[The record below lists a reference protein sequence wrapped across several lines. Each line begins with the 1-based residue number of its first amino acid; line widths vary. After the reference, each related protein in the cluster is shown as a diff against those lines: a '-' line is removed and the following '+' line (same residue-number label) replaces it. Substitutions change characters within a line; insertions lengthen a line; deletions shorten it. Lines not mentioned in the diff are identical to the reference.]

1 MMSNVLEKLHEIWA
15 NLHPVVRW
23 LLVGAV
29 VAGMGLAA
37 ARPAYRRLRA
47 WRSDRNAAEAA
58 RALSAGDVTRA
69 RDLAM
74 AALQL
79 NGGRF
84 DAIRVLGQAYP
95 LLHDPNAQ
103 AVACALL
110 ADPRSTEDD
119 RLRAFLTLVEDAP
132 VAMAG
137 NAWNEIGPERQKRLE
152 FRVPFIRRLIDQTHY
167 SEAVGLLRET
177 GDPASDPALE
187 LQWVRLLVR
196 SREDERWKEAQD
208 RARKVFVARGPEAAR
223 LVELLEEIPA
233 TRIERDCALAAVE
246 WAGREPNLPV
256 GVRLAVDYLRQSA
269 LSDHPGDDRRATVKA
284 LQRDAPAD
292 VVRWLVRHGHA
303 DEALQVVPPPVPDQ
317 TAAWFDAR
325 NQALVA
331 TQRWEEWRDNLDKAP
346 PDAPRVELACDRA
359 IVYEKLGNAARRNAE
374 WNTAMVEARGDLSRN
389 AFLVLAERVERAGM
403 IPQAEDAMVQAI
415 VLGRGRIPLFQRLQ
429 PLLVSL
435 SRQGR
440 ERELMLITTTLLGFE
455 PGNPVLM
462 TNHAYLACLSGT
474 IEPAILRANMEVI
487 REKLPQAVPV
497 RCVVAATWLADGNPG
512 QAADALQVD
521 GVDWAKSAAG
531 YRAIYGATMTLVGR
545 KDEADRV
552 LAGLPWGELLP
563 CERQFYDRMV
573 RGSVPGGPAGP
584 AVRPPEPAADA
595 AASTPTP
602 TPPPPASAPPE
613 PAAPA
618 P

>member
-1 MMSNVLEKLHEIWA
+1 MSSLIEKTHDFWA
-15 NLHPVVRW
+15 NLHPAVKW

-29 VAGMGLAA
+29 AAGLVVAG
-37 ARPAYRRLRA
+37 ARPAYRHLRV
-47 WRSDRNAAEAA
+47 WRSDRNAAEAQ
-58 RALSAGDVTRA
+58 RAMAAGDAARA

-79 NGGRF
+79 DAGRF
-84 DAIRVLGQAYP
+84 DAIRVLGQAFP
-95 LLHDPNAQ
+95 LLRDPNAQ
-103 AVACALL
+103 AVAGALL
-110 ADPRSTEDD
+110 TDPRASEDD
-119 RLRAFLTLVEDAP
+119 RLRAFETLVEGAP
-132 VAMAG
+132 VALLG
-137 NAWNEIGPERQKRLE
+137 SAWNEIGPERQKRLE
-152 FRVPFIRRLIDQTHY
+152 FRLPFIRRLIDQTHF
-167 SEAVGLLRET
+167 SEAIGLLREAD
-177 GDPASDPALE
+177 DPAANPALD
-187 LQWVRLLVR
+187 LQWVRLLVL
-196 SREDERWKEAQD
+196 SKEDQRWLEAQD
-208 RARKVFVARGPEAAR
+208 RARKAFEARGPEAAR
-223 LVELLEEIPA
+223 LVELLEGIPA
-233 TRIERDCALAAVE
+233 ANIDRACAQAAVE
-246 WAGREPNLPV
+246 WAGREPDPPV
-256 GVRLAVDYLRQSA
+256 GVRLAVEYLRQSA
-269 LSDHPGDDRRATVKA
+269 LSAHPDADRRATVGA
-284 LQRDAPAD
+284 LAQSAPAE

-303 DEALQVVPPPVPDQ
+303 DEAVAVVPPPAAAQ

-331 TQRWEEWRDNLDKAP
+331 TQRWEEWRENLDKAP

-359 IVYEKLGNAARRNAE
+359 IAWEKLGNTARRNAE
-374 WNTAMVEARGDLSRN
+374 WHTAMVEARGDLSRN

-455 PGNPVLM
+455 PGNPVLL

-474 IEPAILRANMEVI
+474 IEPAILRQRMEVI

-497 RCVVAATWLADGNPG
+497 RCVVAATWLAEGNPG
-512 QAADALQVD
+512 QAAAALQVD
-521 GVDWAKSAAG
+521 GVDWAQSAAG
-531 YRAIYGATMTLVGR
+531 YRAVYGATMTLVGR
-545 KDEADRV
+545 KNEADRV

-563 CERQFYDRMV
+563 CERQFFDRMV
-573 RGSVPGGPAGP
+573 RGASPSGPAGP
-584 AVRPPEPAADA
+584 AVPPSEPAADA
-595 AASTPTP
+595 APATSV
-602 TPPPPASAPPE
+602 PPASAPPE